1 MRRLVATSAWRP
13 ADVARRGSDV
23 AAATRV
29 ARALQRVCASR
40 AASTSSGSGPPAFD
54 WDDDDKVG
62 SLRSKVR
69 RALAASRAR
78 PDDRAASGAS
88 ASSSAPAS
96 LGWFGPNDRPAPWD
110 AQLMGTKTT
119 EGVFE
124 GVSGVGGA
132 ERKRDARVSDGVLSR
147 RSRGV
152 SSVTPAY
159 DPKAFTEYFLYRRPL
174 RALLRTTEILARLA
188 DVGARVALKKGTI
201 EDRAARLRGHF
212 AKLGP
217 AFVKLGQVLSTRADF
232 LPPSYCFELTKLQE
246 NVEPSSFEHA
256 EALVRRELGV
266 ENLEDVFKDGLP
278 KIPVAAA
285 SLAMVYRADLAVE
298 GGPAVAVKVQ
308 RPFLAESVALDAT
321 ILRGIALALR
331 YVFGLRSDV
340 VGVVD
345 ELVGNIFGELDY
357 REERNAVERFRATY
371 ARGGGSGADLAGKVR
386 APRVLPELSTERVL
400 VMEWVHGA
408 RLTDASEV
416 RSSAVLLE
424 RGVRCSLHQLLETG
438 FMHAD
443 PHPGNLVVDAR
454 TGALTYLDFGMTVH
468 VDARRRR
475 AMLRGLV
482 GFVNRDARSLVRDL
496 VELEF
501 LPPSVDV
508 EAATSALADVFDG
521 VERETQTKTKNS
533 KESAKNVRAKNVRGT
548 NDFLGVVSQLGA
560 ALYAH
565 EFRLPPYFAR
575 VLRALAALEGVAVG
589 VDADFK
595 VIERVYPYVLARLVR
610 DPDPETRETLKRLV
624 LAPDGESVRWRRVA
638 RVFSAVADGFKRRN
652 PKTKKGPPRD
662 EEKDDV
668 SSGTTRE
675 FSTRAFPF
683 PFRCGEDVA
692 DVAKKVAETALAL
705 AEGADELARDG
716 CARDGPSA
724 AIFSRR
730 RTDRDAFDGTP
741 GTGTDDGDDT
751 ALAASAVRDAMEHVM
766 SPAGTRL
773 RAALVRDAL
782 EACDDVFFSAPLA
795 NDERRNDEARGAR
808 SRAAD
813 VSSDETTDTDERSFR
828 EKKNERLELDPASL
842 LALADSA
849 REVYVAAPRTWAP
862 VIAATAAKPGAAE
875 MSFSFGRGIAERA
888 TRENAR
894 RAAKAALKAF
904 EKAL

>member
-54 WDDDDKVG
+54 WDDDDEVR

-110 AQLMGTKTT
+110 APLMGTKTT
-119 EGVFE
+119 EGVFK

-132 ERKRDARVSDGVLSR
+132 ERKRDARASDGVLSR
-147 RSRGV
+147 RSRGT
-152 SSVTPAY
+152 SSVTPTY

-174 RALLRTTEILARLA
+174 RALLRTTEILARMA

-232 LPPSYCFELTKLQE
+232 LPPSYCHELTKLQE

-256 EALVRRELGV
+256 EALVLNELGV
-266 ENLEDVFKDGLP
+266 ANLEGVFKGGLP
-278 KIPVAAA
+278 KKPVAAA
-285 SLAMVYRADLAVE
+285 SLAMVYKTNLAVE

-321 ILRGIALALR
+321 ILRGIALFLR

-357 REERNAVERFRATY
+357 REERDAVERFRATY
-371 ARGGGSGADLAGKVR
+371 ALGGGSGKDLAGKVR
-386 APRVLPELSTERVL
+386 APRVLPELSTEKVL
-400 VMEWVHGA
+400 VMEWVHGV

-443 PHPGNLVVDAR
+443 PHPGNLVVDSK
-454 TGALTYLDFGMTVH
+454 TGALTYLDFGMTVT
-468 VDARRRR
+468 VDAHRRR

-501 LPPSVDV
+501 LPDSVDV
-508 EAATSALADVFDG
+508 EAATRALADVFDG
-521 VERETQTKTKNS
+521 VAERETKET
-533 KESAKNVRAKNVRGT
+533 KESTKSTVRKENTVRTVRGT

-589 VDADFK
+589 VDKNFK
-595 VIERVYPYVLARLVR
+595 VIEYCYPYVLARLVR

-638 RVFSAVADGFKRRN
+638 RVFAAVADGFKKTRRN
-652 PKTKKGPPRD
+652 PEKGFVSSFD
-662 EEKDDV
+662 EDEDDV
-668 SSGTTRE
+668 SSGTRSTR
-675 FSTRAFPF
+675 STRASF
-683 PFRCGEDVA
+683 FRCGEDVA
-692 DVAKKVAETALAL
+692 DVAKRVAETALAL

-716 CARDGPSA
+716 CARD
-724 AIFSRR
+724 
-730 RTDRDAFDGTP
+730 RDSFDGTP
-741 GTGTDDGDDT
+741 DGTGTATFGDDT

-782 EACDDVFFSAPLA
+782 EACDDVFFSAPNVSA
-795 NDERRNDEARGAR
+795 NDERSDDEARGAR
-808 SRAAD
+808 VRADD
-813 VSSDETTDTDERSFR
+813 VSSDENETADTETRSFR
-828 EKKNERLELDPASL
+828 ETETERLELDPASL
-842 LALADSA
+842 LALAESA